1 MVAGT
6 DGFVEYRAVTIT
18 EPLRQGD
25 VLERVA
31 DDATA
36 WNRHLLVMTA
46 DCDFAHDKHHGRVT
60 CVPLLTKDEYLLEL
74 QIPKFRHQAALKL
87 VTGLQ
92 KVLTG
97 LGTPGISE
105 TRLREWPREQST
117 DAILT
122 SLAIPDDKR
131 DVVGGMLDAIR
142 ELGSVASTVAEATAA
157 LVQAQRRLPNAQ
169 SEKNL
174 RTQVVD
180 RLQNVFKQP
189 PGDALFVS
197 ALADG
202 HDYGYFVYLRHLEQI
217 WEPQVS
223 LGPSRSV
230 MEYRRLSRLQD
241 KYIHAIAQRFA
252 LVFMTIGLPDAYEE
266 MRDLHADLL
275 GEDIP

>member
-1 MVAGT
+1 MART
-6 DGFVEYRAVTIT
+6 DGFVEYRSVSIT

-36 WNRHLLVMTA
+36 WNRHLLVITA

-74 QIPKFRHQAALKL
+74 QIPKFRHQALVKVVAAL
-87 VTGLQ
+87 Q
-92 KVLTG
+92 EVLES
-97 LGTPGISE
+97 LGRTGISE
-105 TRLREWPREQST
+105 TRLREWPLEQST

-122 SLAIPDDKR
+122 LLAIPGDKR
-131 DVVGGMLDAIR
+131 DVVGGMVDAIR
-142 ELGSVASTVAEATAA
+142 ELGSAASTVAEATAA

-174 RTQVVD
+174 RTNLVG
-180 RLQNVFKQP
+180 RLQNAFKQP

-230 MEYRRLSRLQD
+230 VEYRRLSRLQE
-241 KYIHAIAQRFA
+241 KYTHAIAQRFA

>member
-1 MVAGT
+1 MIIGT
-6 DGFVEYRAVTIT
+6 DDFVEYRPVAIT
-18 EPLRQGD
+18 ESLRQGD

-60 CVPLLTKDEYLLEL
+60 CVPLLTKDEYILEL
-74 QIPKFRHQAALKL
+74 QIPKLRRQAAAKL
-87 VTGLQ
+87 AAHLQ
-92 KVLTG
+92 EVLSG
-97 LGTPGISE
+97 LGAAAISE
-105 TRLREWPREQST
+105 ARLNEWPQEQST
-117 DAILT
+117 ESILT
-122 SLAIPDDKR
+122 TLAVPDPSR
-131 DVVGGMLDAIR
+131 DAVGGMLDSIR
-142 ELGSVASTVAEATAA
+142 ELGGVASTVAEATAA
-157 LVQAQRRLPNAQ
+157 LVRAQRRLPNAQ

-174 RTQVVD
+174 RSQVVN
-180 RLQNVFKQP
+180 RLQNAFKQP
-189 PGDALFVS
+189 PGDALFLS

-202 HDYGYFVYLRHLEQI
+202 HDHGYFVYLRHLEQI

-223 LGPSRSV
+223 LAPSRSV
-230 MEYRRLSRLQD
+230 VEYRRLSRLQE
-241 KYIHAIAQRFA
+241 KYTHAIAQRFA

>member
-1 MVAGT
+1 M
-6 DGFVEYRAVTIT
+6 
-18 EPLRQGD
+18 
-25 VLERVA
+25 A

-36 WNRHLLVMTA
+36 WNRHLLVITA

-74 QIPKFRHQAALKL
+74 QIPKFRHQALVKVVAAL
-87 VTGLQ
+87 Q
-92 KVLTG
+92 EVLES
-97 LGTPGISE
+97 LGRNGISE
-105 TRLREWPREQST
+105 TRLREWPLEQST

-122 SLAIPDDKR
+122 LLAIAGDKR
-131 DVVGGMLDAIR
+131 DVVGGMVDAIR
-142 ELGSVASTVAEATAA
+142 ELGSAASTVAEATAA

-174 RTQVVD
+174 RTNLVG
-180 RLQNVFKQP
+180 RLQNAFKQP

-230 MEYRRLSRLQD
+230 VEYRRLSRLQE
-241 KYIHAIAQRFA
+241 KYTHAIAQRFA

>member
-1 MVAGT
+1 MAGT
-6 DGFVEYRAVTIT
+6 DGFVEYRSVAIR

-74 QIPKFRHQAALKL
+74 QFPKFHHQAAVKL

-92 KVLTG
+92 KVLAG
-97 LGTPGISE
+97 LGMTGISD

-117 DAILT
+117 DAILS
-122 SLAIPDDKR
+122 SLAIDMDER
-131 DVVGGMLDAIR
+131 EAVGGMLDAIR
-142 ELGSVASTVAEATAA
+142 ELGSVASTVAEATTA
-157 LVQAQRRLPNAQ
+157 LVQAHRRLPNAR

-174 RTQVVD
+174 RTEIVG
-180 RLQNVFKQP
+180 RLQNAFKQP

-230 MEYRRLSRLQD
+230 VEYRRLSRLQD
-241 KYIHAIAQRFA
+241 KYTHAIAQRFA

-275 GEDIP
+275 GEDIL